1 MNMKQIALFAL
12 ILCLT
17 LAALSF
23 CAFAADSPAP
33 DGLFERF
40 APLLDEG
47 LDALT
52 DWLGGQTDKLPPELR
67 ETLRDADTDALFS
80 DLADLVGETRGM
92 NDDELRSAILALA
105 ERHGVHLVDSQVA
118 QLMKLCRT
126 LERLDT
132 RELKER
138 IDALKEALDD
148 AAPGGLR
155 GVWSAVV
162 RAVTDAASW
171 IARTFAKLF

>member
-17 LAALSF
+17 LAALSL
-23 CAFAADSPAP
+23 CVFASDSPAP

-40 APLLDEG
+40 APLLEDG

-52 DWLGGQTDKLPPELR
+52 DWLSSQTDKLPPELR

-92 NDDELRSAILALA
+92 DDEELRDAILSLA
-105 ERHGVHLVDSQVA
+105 ERHGVHLVDSQIA

-126 LERLDT
+126 LEKLDT
-132 RELKER
+132 RQLKER
-138 IDALKEALDD
+138 TDALKEALSD

-155 GVWSAVV
+155 GVWQSIVK
-162 RAVTDAASW
+162 AVTDAADW
-171 IARTFAKLF
+171 LARTVAGLF